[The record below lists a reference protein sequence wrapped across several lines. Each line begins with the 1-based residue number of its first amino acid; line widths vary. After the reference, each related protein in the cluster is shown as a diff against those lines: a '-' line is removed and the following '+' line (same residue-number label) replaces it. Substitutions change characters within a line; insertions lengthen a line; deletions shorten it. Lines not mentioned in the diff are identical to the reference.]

1 VRGSNVFGIDSKPPA
16 QSDVRRGFTLIEL
29 LVVMGLIGFLASML
43 TYALLGAQADARVAR
58 TRGTITKLN
67 DVILAQWEEYRYRP
81 VDMRRES
88 FRLAGQ
94 SIALPPGEF
103 PASMGAREQAYFR
116 MLILRDTMRMEAPD
130 SACDLLFGP
139 AFYSVYDDPP
149 PSLSRMRGGAYLA
162 QRAYPKT
169 FGALYQALYQAID
182 NSDNADVLNAKS
194 QFPLAPP
201 SSIGVDGV
209 YIGTGAA
216 PALFTGDSLAGAR
229 KWNEIVSSGELLYLI
244 VANSQYAGSPALE
257 NFRASEIGDPDE
269 DGLLEFIDAWGNA
282 IHWIRWPAGY
292 PSDLNRY
299 SGTDAMDPLQT
310 DWRFVSTSVPDQLK
324 PRTIVPLIMSAGAD
338 ESFGVTQGFKD
349 ANSGSEIPII
359 YARMRQSGNSNRV
372 TIDPFF
378 CWDYA
383 QGANGQSALPPSP
396 ANYPNN
402 VNSLPWGNL
411 VNQLG
416 SIPES
421 LPDPQYP
428 DDVQRRG
435 APVSHTDNITNHDI
449 ILGL

>member
-1 VRGSNVFGIDSKPPA
+1 
-16 QSDVRRGFTLIEL
+16 
-29 LVVMGLIGFLASML
+29 
-43 TYALLGAQADARVAR
+43 
-58 TRGTITKLN
+58 
-67 DVILAQWEEYRYRP
+67 
-81 VDMRRES
+81 
-88 FRLAGQ
+88 
-94 SIALPPGEF
+94 
-103 PASMGAREQAYFR
+103 
-116 MLILRDTMRMEAPD
+116 
-130 SACDLLFGP
+130 
-139 AFYSVYDDPP
+139 
-149 PSLSRMRGGAYLA
+149 
-162 QRAYPKT
+162 
-169 FGALYQALYQAID
+169 
-182 NSDNADVLNAKS
+182 
-194 QFPLAPP
+194 
-201 SSIGVDGV
+201 
-209 YIGTGAA
+209 
-216 PALFTGDSLAGAR
+216 
-229 KWNEIVSSGELLYLI
+229 
-244 VANSQYAGSPALE
+244 
-257 NFRASEIGDPDE
+257 
-269 DGLLEFIDAWGNA
+269 
-282 IHWIRWPAGY
+282 
-292 PSDLNRY
+292 
-299 SGTDAMDPLQT
+299 MDPLQT